1 MGEGGGGL
9 TWLRVTDTRA
19 DLLATNGDM
28 GYTSWLILCVGY
40 NNI

>member
-28 GYTSWLILCVGY
+28 GYIMVNFVCRV
-40 NNI
+40 